1 MITRRCDLKHTPE
14 MSPWIIP
21 RFKVAACIVDHL
33 HIALECR
40 VTTAGQII
48 PQGPLH
54 TFIDSIRSYRISATK
69 SFCGQASV
77 SAEPTCELL

>member
-14 MSPWIIP
+14 MSPWIIL

-33 HIALECR
+33 HIALA
-40 VTTAGQII
+40 TAGQII

-77 SAEPTCELL
+77 SAEPT